1 MAPQV
6 MWPEMDPHQGAGLFD
21 HDPGGG
27 IGDGENSLA
36 SFSASGLEVIL
47 QPIGQLLGDEDDL
60 RLLATFG
67 VPDYEFLVLHI
78 PASKLDTTSQSI
90 GSTGFPACAGAG

>member
-1 MAPQV
+1 MPPQV
-6 MWPEMDPHQGAGLFD
+6 VWPEMDPHQGAGLFD

-47 QPIGQLLGDEDDL
+47 QPVGQLLGDEDHFC
-60 RLLATFG
+60 A
-67 VPDYEFLVLHI
+67 
-78 PASKLDTTSQSI
+78 
-90 GSTGFPACAGAG
+90 FPALGILDV